1 MADFMYCLNT
11 STIRPTPL
19 REKIRIAGR
28 LGYEALEP
36 WNDEITE
43 YVEQGGTIGELKRAI
58 ADAGLKVVSMIALHD
73 WITKDGEAH
82 AKAMDECKRR
92 MEQAAALESPYIVA
106 SPPREK
112 VDLARASARFADLM
126 RLGKQVGVRPAM
138 EFLGFVE
145 GVKDVATAWKI
156 ASGSGDAQATVV
168 ADVFHMVRG
177 GGSID
182 DILLLTADH
191 LANFHM
197 NDSPAKPPQLQQ
209 TDADRVLPG
218 DGIVDLKRVIAN
230 LRKIGYQGPLS
241 LELFNR
247 TLWAQDPSD
256 VCRKGLERMK
266 ALVEG

>member
-1 MADFMYCLNT
+1 
-11 STIRPTPL
+11 
-19 REKIRIAGR
+19 
-28 LGYEALEP
+28 
-36 WNDEITE
+36 
-43 YVEQGGTIGELKRAI
+43 
-58 ADAGLKVVSMIALHD
+58 
-73 WITKDGEAH
+73 
-82 AKAMDECKRR
+82 
-92 MEQAAALESPYIVA
+92 MEQAAVLGSPYIVA

-112 VDLARASARFADLM
+112 VDLARASMRFAELL
-126 RLGKQVGVRPAM
+126 RIGKETGVRPAM

-197 NDSPAKPPQLQQ
+197 NDSPANPPALQQ

-218 DGIVDLKRVIAN
+218 DGVVDLKRVIAN
-230 LRKIGYQGPLS
+230 LRKIKYQGPLS

-247 TLWAQDPSD
+247 TLWAQDPTE
-256 VCRKGLERMK
+256 VCRKGLERMRG
-266 ALVEG
+266 LVEG